1 MIVAKS
7 LGTLD
12 MTKKTLAGIPYGIA
26 SFDEFRAENL
36 AYADKTQA
44 IEVLES
50 RGKFPLLVRPR
61 RFGKTLLV
69 SMLQAYYDKAAQDAF
84 DVNFSDTYIA
94 EHPTPLKG
102 KFHVLRLDFSGID
115 TDDVAYRFAR
125 KVQSGMLDFFCR
137 YPMEGSKALLDKAY
151 ASPSELLL
159 DFQQL
164 VQPKIGKTLYLIID
178 EYDHF
183 AYDILSKD
191 KEQFKQITSRE
202 GFLRNFYANIKG
214 MTSNFIA
221 RTFITGVTTISL
233 DSLSSGFN
241 IAKNY
246 STEPEFAV
254 TYGFTESE
262 LRDLIAE
269 TVDLKAYGQTLDQVF
284 VRMKDYYNGYRFSPR
299 SDTAVF
305 NAAMCWYYLD
315 HIRHNKDEPDNMLD
329 PSVASDLD
337 KIHGI
342 LSCGD
347 EADRRRIVED
357 ALAGRP
363 IAFPVLAD
371 SLNLN
376 QRNSFNE
383 PELLSTLF
391 YLGYLTY
398 APGQT
403 KQLVCPNK
411 AIREQFFGY
420 YFKKLN
426 HLRDV
431 TFTGGEIKE
440 EAMALNKGNMEP
452 FVRAASER
460 LTRNVGLH
468 ALTHLSE
475 TALQFY
481 LLAAAGATSDFK
493 VTAEEEARGKGYADL
508 VFRPTEASGVDFMY
522 LLELKYL
529 PKSKEPRATD
539 LEKLMTEAEEQL
551 NRYAAAPDFLTEKTV
566 KKVAVIFVGTEI
578 AAFKQF

>member
-1 MIVAKS
+1 
-7 LGTLD
+7 
-12 MTKKTLAGIPYGIA
+12 MTVTGKKLAGIPYGIA
-26 SFDEFRAENL
+26 SFDEFRSENL

-69 SMLQAYYDKAAQDAF
+69 SMLQAYYDKAAQDKF

-94 EHPTPLKG
+94 QHPTPLKG
-102 KFHVLRLDFSGID
+102 KFYVLRLEFAGID
-115 TDDVAYRFAR
+115 SDDIVKRFTD
-125 KVQSGMLDFFCR
+125 KVLTGMSDFFCR
-137 YPMEGSKALLDKAY
+137 YPMEGSKAFLNATY
-151 ASPSELLL
+151 TSPSELLQA
-159 DFQQL
+159 FRRL
-164 VQPKIGKTLYLIID
+164 VQPNTGKSLYLIID
-178 EYDHF
+178 EYDQF
-183 AYDILSKD
+183 ANDILSSDPEK
-191 KEQFKQITSRE
+191 FKQITSRE
-202 GFLRNFYANIKG
+202 GFLRNFYTNIKDA
-214 MTSNFIA
+214 TSNFIA

-241 IAKNY
+241 VAKNY
-246 STEPEFAV
+246 STEPELAA

-299 SDTAVF
+299 SGTAVF

-398 APGQT
+398 APDRPNSWCALI
-403 KQLVCPNK
+403 KRFVNNFLVST
-411 AIREQFFGY
+411 
-420 YFKKLN
+420 
-426 HLRDV
+426 LR
-431 TFTGGEIKE
+431 
-440 EAMALNKGNMEP
+440 
-452 FVRAASER
+452 S
-460 LTRNVGLH
+460 
-468 ALTHLSE
+468 
-475 TALQFY
+475 
-481 LLAAAGATSDFK
+481 
-493 VTAEEEARGKGYADL
+493 
-508 VFRPTEASGVDFMY
+508 
-522 LLELKYL
+522 
-529 PKSKEPRATD
+529 
-539 LEKLMTEAEEQL
+539 
-551 NRYAAAPDFLTEKTV
+551 
-566 KKVAVIFVGTEI
+566 
-578 AAFKQF
+578 

>member
-1 MIVAKS
+1 M
-7 LGTLD
+7 
-12 MTKKTLAGIPYGIA
+12 AGIPYGIA

-36 AYADKTQA
+36 AYADKTKA

-50 RGKFPLLVRPR
+50 LGKFPLVVRPR
-61 RFGKTLLV
+61 RFGKSLLV
-69 SMLQAYYDKAAQDAF
+69 SMLQAYYDKAAQNEF
-84 DVNFSDTYIA
+84 SVNFADTYIA
-94 EHPTPLKG
+94 QHPTPLKG
-102 KFHVLRLDFSGID
+102 KFYVLRLEFAGID
-115 TDDVAYRFAR
+115 SDDIVKRFTD
-125 KVQSGMLDFFCR
+125 KVLTGMSDFFCR
-137 YPMEGSKALLDKAY
+137 YPMEGSKTFLHATY
-151 ASPSELLL
+151 TSPSELLQA
-159 DFQQL
+159 FRRL
-164 VQPKIGKTLYLIID
+164 VQPNIGKKLYLIID
-178 EYDHF
+178 EYDQF
-183 AYDILSKD
+183 ANDILSSDQEK
-191 KEQFKQITSRE
+191 FKQITSRE
-202 GFLRNFYANIKG
+202 GFLRNFYTNIKDA
-214 MTSNFIA
+214 TSNFIA

-246 STEPEFAV
+246 STEAELAA

-262 LRDLIAE
+262 LRDLIVE
-269 TVDLKAYGQTLDQVF
+269 TVDLKAYGQTLEQVF

-299 SDTAVF
+299 CDATVF

-315 HIRHNKDEPDNMLD
+315 HIRRNKDEPDNMLD

-347 EADRRRIVED
+347 EVVRRRIVED

-376 QRNSFNE
+376 QRNNFNE

-398 APGQT
+398 APGQA

-452 FVRAASER
+452 FVRAAAER

-468 ALTHLSE
+468 ALTHLNE

-508 VFRPTEASGVDFMY
+508 VFRPTEASGLDFMY

-529 PKSKEPRATD
+529 PKSKEPKAAD
-539 LEKLMTEAEEQL
+539 LEKLMVEAEEQL
-551 NRYAAAPDFLTEKTV
+551 NRYAAAPDFAAEKSV
-566 KKVAVIFVGTEI
+566 KKVAVIFAGTEV

>member
-1 MIVAKS
+1 
-7 LGTLD
+7 
-12 MTKKTLAGIPYGIA
+12 
-26 SFDEFRAENL
+26 
-36 AYADKTQA
+36 
-44 IEVLES
+44 
-50 RGKFPLLVRPR
+50 
-61 RFGKTLLV
+61 
-69 SMLQAYYDKAAQDAF
+69 
-84 DVNFSDTYIA
+84 
-94 EHPTPLKG
+94 
-102 KFHVLRLDFSGID
+102 
-115 TDDVAYRFAR
+115 
-125 KVQSGMLDFFCR
+125 
-137 YPMEGSKALLDKAY
+137 
-151 ASPSELLL
+151 
-159 DFQQL
+159 
-164 VQPKIGKTLYLIID
+164 
-178 EYDHF
+178 
-183 AYDILSKD
+183 
-191 KEQFKQITSRE
+191 
-202 GFLRNFYANIKG
+202 
-214 MTSNFIA
+214 
-221 RTFITGVTTISL
+221 
-233 DSLSSGFN
+233 
-241 IAKNY
+241 
-246 STEPEFAV
+246 
-254 TYGFTESE
+254 
-262 LRDLIAE
+262 
-269 TVDLKAYGQTLDQVF
+269 
-284 VRMKDYYNGYRFSPR
+284 
-299 SDTAVF
+299 
-305 NAAMCWYYLD
+305 
-315 HIRHNKDEPDNMLD
+315 MLD

-383 PELLSTLF
+383 SELLSTLF

-426 HLRDV
+426 HLKDV

-452 FVRAASER
+452 FVRAAAER

-468 ALTHLSE
+468 ALTHLNE

-508 VFRPTEASGVDFMY
+508 VFRPTEASRLDFMY

-529 PKSKEPRATD
+529 PKSKEPKAAD
-539 LEKLMTEAEEQL
+539 LKKLMTEAEEQL
-551 NRYAAAPDFLTEKTV
+551 NRYAAAPDFVAEKTV
-566 KKVAVIFVGTEI
+566 KKVAVLFVGTEI

>member
-1 MIVAKS
+1 
-7 LGTLD
+7 
-12 MTKKTLAGIPYGIA
+12 MTVTGKKLAGIPYGIA
-26 SFDEFRAENL
+26 SFDEFRSENL

-69 SMLQAYYDKAAQDAF
+69 SMLQAYYDKAAQDKF
-84 DVNFSDTYIA
+84 EVNFSDTYIA
-94 EHPTPLKG
+94 QHPTPLKG
-102 KFHVLRLDFSGID
+102 KFYVLRLEFAGID
-115 TDDVAYRFAR
+115 SDDIVKRFTD
-125 KVQSGMLDFFCR
+125 KVLTGMSDFFCR
-137 YPMEGSKALLDKAY
+137 YPMEGSKAFLNATY
-151 ASPSELLL
+151 TSPSELLQA
-159 DFQQL
+159 FRRL
-164 VQPKIGKTLYLIID
+164 VQPNTGKSLYLIID
-178 EYDHF
+178 EYDQF
-183 AYDILSKD
+183 ANDILSSDPEK
-191 KEQFKQITSRE
+191 FKQITSRE
-202 GFLRNFYANIKG
+202 GFLRNFYTNIKDA
-214 MTSNFIA
+214 TSNFIA

-241 IAKNY
+241 VAKNY
-246 STEPEFAV
+246 STEPELAA

-299 SDTAVF
+299 SGTAVF

-383 PELLSTLF
+383 SELLSTLF

-426 HLRDV
+426 HLKDV

-452 FVRAASER
+452 FVRAAAER

-468 ALTHLSE
+468 ALTHLNE

-493 VTAEEEARGKGYADL
+493 VTAEEEARGRGYADL
-508 VFRPTEASGVDFMY
+508 VFRPTEASRLDFMY

-529 PKSKEPRATD
+529 PKGKEPKAAD
-539 LEKLMTEAEEQL
+539 LKKLMTEAEEQL
-551 NRYAAAPDFLTEKTV
+551 NRYAAAPDFVAEKTV
-566 KKVAVIFVGTEI
+566 KKVAVLFVGTEI

>member
-1 MIVAKS
+1 
-7 LGTLD
+7 
-12 MTKKTLAGIPYGIA
+12 MTATGKKLAGIPYGIA

-69 SMLQAYYDKAAQDAF
+69 SMLQAYYDKAAQDKF
-84 DVNFSDTYIA
+84 EVNFSDTYI
-94 EHPTPLKG
+94 EQHPTPLKG
-102 KFHVLRLDFSGID
+102 KFYVLRLEFAGID
-115 TDDVAYRFAR
+115 SDDIVKRFTD
-125 KVQSGMLDFFCR
+125 KVLTGMSDFFYR
-137 YPMEGSKALLDKAY
+137 YPMEGSKEFLNATY
-151 ASPSELLL
+151 ISPSELLQA
-159 DFQQL
+159 FRRL
-164 VQPKIGKTLYLIID
+164 VQPNIGKSLYLIID
-178 EYDHF
+178 EYDQF
-183 AYDILSKD
+183 ANDILSSDPK
-191 KEQFKQITSRE
+191 KFKQITSRE
-202 GFLRNFYANIKG
+202 GFLRNFYTNIKDA
-214 MTSNFIA
+214 TSNFIA

-246 STEPEFAV
+246 STEPELAA

-299 SDTAVF
+299 SDVTVF

-347 EADRRRIVED
+347 EAVRRRIVED

-371 SLNLN
+371 SLNIN
-376 QRNSFNE
+376 QRNNFNE

-452 FVRAASER
+452 FVRAAAAR

-468 ALTHLSE
+468 ALTHLNE

-508 VFRPTEASGVDFMY
+508 VFRPTEASGSDFMY

-529 PKSKEPRATD
+529 PKGKEPKAAD
-539 LEKLMTEAEEQL
+539 LSKLMSEAEEQL
-551 NRYAAAPDFLTEKTV
+551 NRYASAPDFVTEKTV
-566 KKVAVIFVGTEI
+566 KKVAVLFVGTEV

>member
-1 MIVAKS
+1 M
-7 LGTLD
+7 
-12 MTKKTLAGIPYGIA
+12 
-26 SFDEFRAENL
+26 
-36 AYADKTQA
+36 
-44 IEVLES
+44 
-50 RGKFPLLVRPR
+50 
-61 RFGKTLLV
+61 
-69 SMLQAYYDKAAQDAF
+69 
-84 DVNFSDTYIA
+84 
-94 EHPTPLKG
+94 
-102 KFHVLRLDFSGID
+102 
-115 TDDVAYRFAR
+115 
-125 KVQSGMLDFFCR
+125 
-137 YPMEGSKALLDKAY
+137 
-151 ASPSELLL
+151 
-159 DFQQL
+159 
-164 VQPKIGKTLYLIID
+164 IID
-178 EYDHF
+178 EYDQF
-183 AYDILSKD
+183 ANDILSSDPK
-191 KEQFKQITSRE
+191 KFKQITSRE
-202 GFLRNFYANIKG
+202 GFLRNFYTNIKDA
-214 MTSNFIA
+214 TSNFIA

-246 STEPEFAV
+246 STEPELAA

-299 SDTAVF
+299 SDVTVF

-347 EADRRRIVED
+347 EAVRRRIVED

-371 SLNLN
+371 SLNIN
-376 QRNSFNE
+376 QRNNFNE

-452 FVRAASER
+452 FVRAAAAR

-468 ALTHLSE
+468 ALTHLNE

-508 VFRPTEASGVDFMY
+508 VFRPTEASGSDFMY

-529 PKSKEPRATD
+529 PKGKEPKAAD
-539 LEKLMTEAEEQL
+539 LSKLMSEAEEQL
-551 NRYAAAPDFLTEKTV
+551 NRYASAPDFVTEKTV
-566 KKVAVIFVGTEI
+566 KKVAVLFVGTEV

>member
-1 MIVAKS
+1 
-7 LGTLD
+7 
-12 MTKKTLAGIPYGIA
+12 MTVTGKKLAGIPYGIA
-26 SFDEFRAENL
+26 SFDEFRSENL

-69 SMLQAYYDKAAQDAF
+69 SMLQAYYDKAAQDKF
-84 DVNFSDTYIA
+84 EVNFSDTYIA
-94 EHPTPLKG
+94 QHPTPLKG
-102 KFHVLRLDFSGID
+102 KFYVLRLEFAGID
-115 TDDVAYRFAR
+115 SDDIVKRFTD
-125 KVQSGMLDFFCR
+125 KVLTGMSDFFCR
-137 YPMEGSKALLDKAY
+137 YPMEGSKAFLNATY
-151 ASPSELLL
+151 TSPSELLQA
-159 DFQQL
+159 FRRL
-164 VQPKIGKTLYLIID
+164 VQPNTGKSLYLIID
-178 EYDHF
+178 EYDQF
-183 AYDILSKD
+183 ANDILSSDPEK
-191 KEQFKQITSRE
+191 FKQITSRE
-202 GFLRNFYANIKG
+202 GFLRNFYTNIKDA
-214 MTSNFIA
+214 TSNFIA

-241 IAKNY
+241 VAKNY
-246 STEPEFAV
+246 STEPELAA

-299 SDTAVF
+299 SGTAVF

-383 PELLSTLF
+383 SELLSTLF

-426 HLRDV
+426 HLKDV

-452 FVRAASER
+452 FVRAAAER

-468 ALTHLSE
+468 ALTHLNE

-493 VTAEEEARGKGYADL
+493 VTAEEEARGRGYADL
-508 VFRPTEASGVDFMY
+508 VFRPTEASRLDFMY

-529 PKSKEPRATD
+529 PKSKEPKAAD
-539 LEKLMTEAEEQL
+539 LKKLMTEAEEQL
-551 NRYAAAPDFLTEKTV
+551 NRYAAAPDFVAEKTV
-566 KKVAVIFVGTEI
+566 KKVAVLFVGTEI

>member
-1 MIVAKS
+1 
-7 LGTLD
+7 
-12 MTKKTLAGIPYGIA
+12 MTATGKKLAGIPYGIA

-69 SMLQAYYDKAAQDAF
+69 SMLQAYYDKAAQDKF
-84 DVNFSDTYIA
+84 EVNFSDTYI
-94 EHPTPLKG
+94 EQHPTPLKG
-102 KFHVLRLDFSGID
+102 KFYVLRLEFAGID
-115 TDDVAYRFAR
+115 SDDIVKRFTD
-125 KVQSGMLDFFCR
+125 KVLTGMSDFFYR
-137 YPMEGSKALLDKAY
+137 YPMEGSKEFLNATY
-151 ASPSELLL
+151 ISPSELLQA
-159 DFQQL
+159 FRRL
-164 VQPKIGKTLYLIID
+164 VQPNIGKSLYLIID
-178 EYDHF
+178 EYDQF
-183 AYDILSKD
+183 ANDILSSDPK
-191 KEQFKQITSRE
+191 KFKQITSRE
-202 GFLRNFYANIKG
+202 GFLRNFYTNIKDA
-214 MTSNFIA
+214 TSNFIA

-246 STEPEFAV
+246 STEPELAA

-299 SDTAVF
+299 SDVTVF

-337 KIHGI
+337 KINGI

-347 EADRRRIVED
+347 EAVRRRIVED

-363 IAFPVLAD
+363 IAFPILAD

-376 QRNSFNE
+376 QRNNFNE

-398 APGQT
+398 APGQA

-426 HLRDV
+426 HLKDV
-431 TFTGGEIKE
+431 TFTGGEIKV
-440 EAMALNKGNMEP
+440 EAMALNQGHMEP
-452 FVRAASER
+452 FVRAAAAR

-468 ALTHLSE
+468 ALTHLNE

-481 LLAAAGATSDFK
+481 LLAAAGATSDFR

-508 VFRPTEASGVDFMY
+508 VFRPTEASGLDFMY

-529 PKSKEPRATD
+529 PKGKEPKAAD
-539 LEKLMTEAEEQL
+539 LEKLMSEAEEQL
-551 NRYAAAPDFLTEKTV
+551 NRYAAASDFVTTKTV
-566 KKVAVIFVGTEI
+566 KKVAVVFVGTEV

>member
-1 MIVAKS
+1 M
-7 LGTLD
+7 
-12 MTKKTLAGIPYGIA
+12 AGIPYGIA

-69 SMLQAYYDKAAQDAF
+69 SMLQAYYDKAAQDKF
-84 DVNFSDTYIA
+84 EVNFSDTYI
-94 EHPTPLKG
+94 EQHPTPLKG
-102 KFHVLRLDFSGID
+102 KFYVLRLEFAGID
-115 TDDVAYRFAR
+115 SDDIVKRFTD
-125 KVQSGMLDFFCR
+125 KVLTGMSDFFYR
-137 YPMEGSKALLDKAY
+137 YPMEGSKEFLNATY
-151 ASPSELLL
+151 ISPSELLQA
-159 DFQQL
+159 FRRL
-164 VQPKIGKTLYLIID
+164 VQPNIGKSLYLIID
-178 EYDHF
+178 EYDQF
-183 AYDILSKD
+183 ANDILSSDPK
-191 KEQFKQITSRE
+191 KFKQITSRE
-202 GFLRNFYANIKG
+202 GFLRNFYTNIKDA
-214 MTSNFIA
+214 TSNFIA

-246 STEPEFAV
+246 STEPELAA

-299 SDTAVF
+299 SDVTVF

-347 EADRRRIVED
+347 EAVRRRIVED

-371 SLNLN
+371 SLNIN
-376 QRNSFNE
+376 QRNNFNE

-452 FVRAASER
+452 FVRAAAAR

-468 ALTHLSE
+468 ALTHLNE

-508 VFRPTEASGVDFMY
+508 VFRPTEASGLDFMY

-529 PKSKEPRATD
+529 TKGKEPKAAD
-539 LEKLMTEAEEQL
+539 LSKLMSEAEEQL
-551 NRYAAAPDFLTEKTV
+551 NRYASAPDFVTEKTV
-566 KKVAVIFVGTEI
+566 KKVAVLFVGTEV